1 MFSANNKISLR
12 QLQILLILDIFGA
25 SVITLP
31 RTAAQYGGQNGWL
44 VVLGGSLIV
53 VLQVYLLSILAERY
67 ADKTFVEFSNE
78 LLSKPIGII
87 LSIGFGIKILIGTGL
102 QLRICS
108 EIIRQTMLFTTPLY
122 ALSLSMILVAVYLD
136 LKGYEIR
143 ARTAEILIVIMIVPI
158 FVVYILTGLNTDLT
172 NLLPVFQI
180 NERDFFRGA
189 WATAV
194 SFQGVEF
201 LLLVFP
207 FINKPKKSVKASMQ
221 AVIFLGFLM
230 IATTV
235 LTTARFGS
243 NDIKVKLWPVLQM
256 MDTVDFPGAF
266 IERQDVLIITFWVVS
281 AFACINAGVFLNAF
295 VFSKVFKREKSY
307 RKYIWAGAL
316 IIFII
321 SLVPKDIVETY
332 EWLNIY
338 NKTLGTAYLFVIPIV
353 LLVISHFK
361 KIGGDKN

>member
-12 QLQILLILDIFGA
+12 QLQILLILDVFGA
-25 SVITLP
+25 SVITMP

-44 VVLGGSLIV
+44 VVLGGSLLIV
-53 VLQVYLLSILAERY
+53 FQVYLLSVLAERY

-78 LLSKPIGII
+78 LLSKPIGIV
-87 LSIGFGIKILIGTGL
+87 LSIGFGLKILIGTGL

-122 ALSLSMILVAVYLD
+122 ALSISMLLVAVYLD
-136 LKGYEIR
+136 LKGYEVR
-143 ARTAEILIVIMIVPI
+143 ARTAEILIVVMVIPI
-158 FVVYILTGLNTDLT
+158 FIVFVLTGLNTDLT
-172 NLLPVFQI
+172 NLLPAFQI
-180 NERDFFRGA
+180 SEKDFFNGS

-194 SFQGVEF
+194 SFQGLEF

-207 FINKPKKSVKASMQ
+207 FINKPKKSVRASIQ
-221 AVIFLGFLM
+221 AVVFLAFLA
-230 IATTV
+230 IVTTV
-235 LTTARFGS
+235 LTTARFGP
-243 NDIKVKLWPVLQM
+243 NDIQVKLWPVLQM

-266 IERQDVLIITFWVVS
+266 VERQDVLIITFWVVS

-295 VFSKVFKREKSY
+295 VFSKVCKREKSI
-307 RKYIWAGAL
+307 RKFIWVGAL

-321 SLVPKDIVETY
+321 SLAPKDIVETY
-332 EWLNIY
+332 KWLNIY
-338 NKTLGTAYLFVIPIV
+338 NKTFGTAYLFVIPII